1 MNHVAFLAIIGIYL
15 VCTPSISSYIF
26 A

>member
-1 MNHVAFLAIIGIYL
+1 MNHAAFLAIIGIYL

>member
-1 MNHVAFLAIIGIYL
+1 MNHAAFLAIIGIYL
-15 VCTPSISSYIF
+15 ICTPSISSYIF

>member
-1 MNHVAFLAIIGIYL
+1 MNHAAFLAIIGIYL
-15 VCTPSISSYIF
+15 ICTPSISSFIF